1 MNTDFT
7 RTLGRNLAVVAALA
21 LAPTVTY
28 ADLTGDLFGDDVD
41 GEIVGGPG
49 AFVVVPPTAI
59 VGGGI
64 EFVIEFVG
72 TPAFNI
78 DIGAASVHLFSV
90 FGQPISTGAGEV
102 LVLSDMDG
110 LLGDFEIVGI
120 TNFMTNQG
128 PDITESDVTWTAHTI
143 SLNMSPHV
151 WDADGF
157 VSFDIVKV
165 PAPSALALLGVAG
178 LIGSRRRRRT

>member
-1 MNTDFT
+1 MNTDFM
-7 RTLGRNLAVVAALA
+7 RSLGRNIAVVAALTLTA
-21 LAPTVTY
+21 TAAH
-28 ADLTGDLFGDDVD
+28 ADLSGDLFGDDIF

-49 AFVVVPPTAI
+49 AFVVVPPNAI

-72 TPAFNI
+72 TPAFNV
-78 DIGAASVHLFSV
+78 DIGASSVHLFSV
-90 FGQPISTGAGEV
+90 FGAQISTGAGEV
-102 LVLSDMDG
+102 LVLSGLDG

-128 PDITESDVTWTAHTI
+128 PDITESDVTWTAHSI
-143 SLNMSPHV
+143 SINMSPHI
-151 WDADGF
+151 WDANGF

-178 LIGSRRRRRT
+178 LFGSRRRRRK